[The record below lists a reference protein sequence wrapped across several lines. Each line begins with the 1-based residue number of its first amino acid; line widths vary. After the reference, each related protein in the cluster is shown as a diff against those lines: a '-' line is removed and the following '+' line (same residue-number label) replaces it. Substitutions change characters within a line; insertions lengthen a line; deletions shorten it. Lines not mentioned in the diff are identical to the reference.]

1 MLTFE
6 KRTWANIDLDAFRY
20 NISKIKSLT
29 QAKLLIPIKADAYGH
44 GSCEI
49 ARISEELDIDC
60 LGVAGIEEAIELREY
75 GISLPIVILSPV
87 FDFDIE
93 DIIRYDIIPTL
104 TDRKFTDVF
113 NNYAK
118 ERKHVR
124 DVFIEIDTGM
134 GRTGLEYKKAF
145 DEILYIKKKYKNIS
159 IKGIFS
165 HFSTAEDEISQFAY
179 NQIELFAKIKKKLKN
194 AGLDDVMYNFV
205 NSAAL
210 LRFPDMHL
218 NMVRPGLLAYG
229 LYTDISLKKYIDVK
243 PIMSLYTRISRI
255 VDMKKGDTVSYGMK
269 ILDRN
274 LKVATINIG
283 YADGFPRCL
292 SDKGYVLVHGKLCRV
307 LGNVCMDLTMVDVSG
322 IDDIKIGDT
331 VVVIGSS
338 GNNIVSADA
347 IAKVCK
353 TINYEV
359 ITRIGERVTRIYY
372 DNNKPISIRSIA
384 NRIIHTKL

>member
-1 MLTFE
+1 MLNFE
-6 KRTWANIDLDAFRY
+6 KRTWANINLDAFKY
-20 NISKIKSLT
+20 NVSNIKSLT
-29 QAKLLIPIKADAYGH
+29 KAKLLIPIKADAYGH

-49 ARISEELDIDC
+49 ARTLEELDVDY
-60 LGVAGIEEAIELREY
+60 LGVAGIEESIELREY

-93 DIIRYDIIPTL
+93 DIIQYDIIPTL
-104 TDRKFTDVF
+104 TDRRFIDIF

-118 ERKHVR
+118 EKKHIR

-134 GRTGLEYKKAF
+134 GRTGFEYEKAF
-145 DEILYIKKKYKNIS
+145 DEILYIKKKYKNIN

-165 HFSTAEDEISQFAY
+165 HFSTAEDEINQFAY
-179 NQIELFAKIKKKLKN
+179 NQIELFKKIKKKLKN
-194 AGLDDVMYNFV
+194 AGLDNIIYNFV

-210 LRFPDMHL
+210 LRFPDMHM

-243 PIMSLYTRISRI
+243 PVMSLYTRISRI
-255 VDMKKGDTVSYGMK
+255 VNMKKGDTVSYGMK

-292 SDKGYVLVHGKLCRV
+292 SDKGYVLVQGEFCKV
-307 LGNVCMDLTMVDVSG
+307 LGNICMDLTMIDVSKV
-322 IDDIKIGDT
+322 DDVKIGDT
-331 VVVIGSS
+331 VVLIGSS
-338 GNNIVSADA
+338 GSNIISAGE
-347 IAKVCK
+347 IAKLCN

-372 DNNKPISIRSIA
+372 DNNKPINIRSIA